1 MIKAFI
7 VAQKEYRD
15 AWREKLVVTLIACL
29 GVLIVVSIVVATI
42 QIGIDVTA
50 YQQALLK
57 LQSSGQTS
65 VLTPPQYSPLQMLR
79 SSIEYLEIIG
89 AIFAIVL
96 GYTSIAR
103 ERTSGALKLVFS
115 RAITRTEFL
124 TGKLIGNLAII
135 ATIVISFC
143 IFAYLSILVLGQVQ
157 LSPVEL
163 LKLTVAGIISI
174 VYLMI
179 FYCLAALLASR
190 VKSLLNGLVIALVFW
205 VSFVL
210 ILPQIGDTMDVD
222 NQVPG
227 GFFAS
232 LNLPKT
238 AEKSVLTHFTGYETF
253 RNITEISSPTK
264 HFERASFAVLGI
276 KDIYNGKALSFIVK
290 ERLDNLVVLGSVA
303 IVMTGL
309 LYVGFIKNK
318 EIYHE

>member
-1 MIKAFI
+1 MIKAFV
-7 VAQKEYRD
+7 VARKEYRD

-29 GVLIVVSIVVATI
+29 GLLIVVSIVVATI
-42 QIGIDVTA
+42 QIGIDVTN

-115 RAITRTEFL
+115 RAITKTEFL
-124 TGKLIGNLAII
+124 TGKLLGNLAII
-135 ATIVISFC
+135 ATIVIGFC
-143 IFAYLSILVLGQVQ
+143 VFAYLSIIVLGQVQ
-157 LSPVEL
+157 LSPIEL
-163 LKLTVAGIISI
+163 VKLIVAGLVSI

-179 FYCLAALLASR
+179 FYSLAALLATR

-232 LNLPKT
+232 LNLPKS
-238 AEKSVLTHFTGYETF
+238 AEKSVLTHFTAYETF
-253 RNITEISSPTK
+253 RNTTEVISPTK

-276 KDIYNGKALSFIVK
+276 KTIYNGQPLSSIWNDKWGNV
-290 ERLDNLVVLGSVA
+290 VVLGAVA
-303 IVMTGL
+303 IGMTGL

-318 EIYHE
+318 EY

>member
-1 MIKAFI
+1 MIQVLV

-15 AWREKLVVTLIACL
+15 AWRDKLLVTLIACL

-42 QIGIDVTA
+42 QIGIDVSK
-50 YQQALLK
+50 YQQALIK

-65 VLTPPQYSPLQMLR
+65 MLTPPQYSPLQMLR

-103 ERTSGALKLVFS
+103 ERSSGVLKLVFS
-115 RAITRTEFL
+115 RAITKTKFL
-124 TGKLIGNLAII
+124 TGKVLGNLAII

-143 IFAYLSILVLGQVQ
+143 FFAYLSILVLGQVQ
-157 LSPVEL
+157 LNPSEL
-163 LKLTVAGIISI
+163 LKLIFAGVLSI

-205 VSFVL
+205 ASFVL

-238 AEKSVLTHFTGYETF
+238 AEKSVLTHFTSYETF

-276 KDIYNGKALSFIVK
+276 KDIYNSKTLSFIVK
-290 ERLDNLVVLGSVA
+290 ERLDNLIVLGAVA
-303 IVMTGL
+303 ISMIGL

>member
-7 VAQKEYRD
+7 VAKKEFRD
-15 AWREKLVVTLIACL
+15 AWREKLLVVLIACL
-29 GVLIVVSIVVATI
+29 GLLVVVSIVVATI
-42 QIGIDVTA
+42 QIGVDVST
-50 YQQALLK
+50 YQQALAK
-57 LQSSGQTS
+57 LQGSGQTS
-65 VLTPPQYSPLQMLR
+65 ILTPPHYSPLQMLR

-103 ERTSGALKLVFS
+103 ERTSGALKLIFS
-115 RAITRTEFL
+115 RAVTKTEYV
-124 TGKLIGNLAII
+124 TGKLLGNLAII
-135 ATIVISFC
+135 TTVVVSFC
-143 IFAYLSILVLGQVQ
+143 LFACLSIFVLGQVL
-157 LSPVEL
+157 LSPIEV
-163 LKLTVAGIISI
+163 LKLAIAGGLSI
-174 VYLMI
+174 MYLMI
-179 FYCLAALLASR
+179 FYSLAALLATH

-238 AEKSVLTHFTGYETF
+238 AEKSVLTHFSAYETF
-253 RNITEISSPTK
+253 RNTTEVMSPTK

-276 KDIYNGKALSFIVK
+276 KNIYNGQPLSSIWNDKWGNV
-290 ERLDNLVVLGSVA
+290 VVLGAVA
-303 IVMTGL
+303 IGMTGL

-318 EIYHE
+318 EI

>member
-1 MIKAFI
+1 MIKAFV
-7 VAQKEYRD
+7 VARKEFRD
-15 AWREKLVVTLIACL
+15 AWREKLLVVLIACL
-29 GVLIVVSIVVATI
+29 GLLVVVSIIVATI
-42 QIGIDVTA
+42 QIGVDVST
-50 YQQALLK
+50 YQQALAK

-115 RAITRTEFL
+115 RAVSKTEYL
-124 TGKLIGNLAII
+124 TGKILGNFAII
-135 ATIVISFC
+135 VTVVASFC
-143 IFAYLSILVLGQVQ
+143 VFAYLSILVLGQVQ
-157 LSPVEL
+157 LSPVEVV
-163 LKLTVAGIISI
+163 KLTVAGVLATI
-174 VYLMI
+174 YLMT
-179 FYCLAALLASR
+179 FYSLSALLATR

-238 AEKSVLTHFTGYETF
+238 AEKSVLTHFTAYETF
-253 RNITEISSPTK
+253 RNTTEVMSPTK

-276 KDIYNGKALSFIVK
+276 KNIYNGQPLSSIWNDKWGNV
-290 ERLDNLVVLGSVA
+290 VVLGAVA
-303 IVMTGL
+303 IGMTGL

-318 EIYHE
+318 EI

>member
-1 MIKAFI
+1 MMKIFDIAR
-7 VAQKEYRD
+7 KEYRD
-15 AWREKLVVTLIACL
+15 AWREKLLVVLIACL
-29 GVLIVVSIVVATI
+29 GLLIVVSIVVATI
-42 QIGIDVTA
+42 QIGVDVTA
-50 YQQALLK
+50 YQQAVQK

-115 RAITRTEFL
+115 RAVTKAEFL
-124 TGKLIGNLAII
+124 TGKILGNLAII
-135 ATIVISFC
+135 FTIVISFC
-143 IFAYLSILVLGQVQ
+143 VFAYLSILVFGQIQ
-157 LSPVEL
+157 LSSQEI
-163 LKLTVAGIISI
+163 LKLAIAGLQSA
-174 VYLMI
+174 VYLLV
-179 FYCLAALLASR
+179 FYSLAALLTTR
-190 VKSLLNGLVIALVFW
+190 VKSILNGLVIALVFW

-238 AEKSVLTHFTGYETF
+238 AEKSVLTHFTAYETF
-253 RNITEISSPTK
+253 RNTTEVMSPTK

-276 KDIYNGKALSFIVK
+276 KDIYNGKTLSTIWQGTWSNVIVLSAISASMTVALYI
-290 ERLDNLVVLGSVA
+290 
-303 IVMTGL
+303 
-309 LYVGFIKNK
+309 GFIKNK
-318 EIYHE
+318 EL